1 MWKALKAA
9 PVAILSFTL
18 IALTVSRAVADF
30 DDTSASYY
38 DKTFYTKIP
47 WTVTQKKTFDELLQH
62 NLRTPDTEL
71 HRDKTALLIIDTQN
85 DWGTAKGSAPET
97 DIETVVP
104 NIAQQTKLWRE
115 TGSLIVHIVRMYY
128 ADGSDADMARRWQM
142 EKGQFTMAVPGTW
155 GSELVASTTP
165 GDVTL
170 DYKTL
175 LNLGVQQIGPNEYVI
190 YKPHY
195 NGFDRS
201 SLNAFL
207 KAKDID
213 SVVFIGMTFPNCV
226 RATQYG
232 ATDHHYRVGA
242 VPEAITQV
250 YPGGLVAM
258 QRQGVQLMS
267 MDDFAKFAGSIS
279 DTAVPE

>member
-1 MWKALKAA
+1 MSRIGL
-9 PVAILSFTL
+9 VFSFC
-18 IALTVSRAVADF
+18 IAFLVPATTVYAEF

-38 DKTFYTKIP
+38 DKNFYTKIP
-47 WTVTQKKTFDELLQH
+47 WTVTNKDKFQELLRH
-62 NLRTPDTEL
+62 NLVTPDTRL
-71 HRDKTALLIIDTQN
+71 HREKTALLVIDTQN

-97 DIETVVP
+97 DIEIVVP
-104 NIAQQTKLWRE
+104 NIAKEIDIWRQ
-115 TGSLIVHIVRMYY
+115 TGSLIIHIVRMYY

-142 EKGQFTMAVPGTW
+142 EKGQFSMAVPGTW
-155 GSELVASTTP
+155 GSQLVRSTTSS
-165 GDVTL
+165 DVTL

-175 LNLGVQQIGPNEYVI
+175 LNLGVQKIGPNEFVI

-201 SLNAFL
+201 SLNDFL
-207 KAKDID
+207 KSKDID

-232 ATDHHYRVGA
+232 ATDHHYRVAA

-267 MDDFAKFAGSIS
+267 MDDFAKFANSIS
-279 DTAVPE
+279 DTAVPD

>member
-1 MWKALKAA
+1 MTNKFARL
-9 PVAILSFTL
+9 AIFYLMLVPASL
-18 IALTVSRAVADF
+18 AHA
-30 DDTSASYY
+30 DTSATSAGFY
-38 DKTFYTKIP
+38 DKNFYTKIP
-47 WTVTQKKTFDELLQH
+47 WTVSQKEKFDALLEH
-62 NLRTPDTEL
+62 NLKTPDTEL
-71 HRDKTALLIIDTQN
+71 HRDKTALLVIDTQN

-97 DIETVVP
+97 DIEIVVP
-104 NIAQQTKLWRE
+104 KIAEQVKTWRE

-128 ADGSDADMARRWQM
+128 ADGSDADMSRKWQM
-142 EKGQFTMAVPGTW
+142 EQGQFTMAVPGSW
-155 GSELVASTTP
+155 GSQLVASTTP
-165 GDVTL
+165 GPVEL

-175 LNLGVQQIGPNEYVI
+175 LDLGVQQIGPNEYVI

-201 SLNAFL
+201 SLNDFL
-207 KAKDID
+207 KSKDID

-226 RATQYG
+226 RGTQYG
-232 ATDHHYRVGA
+232 ATDHHYRVAA

-267 MDDFAKFAGSIS
+267 MGDFKEFATQIS
-279 DTAVPE
+279 DTAVPQ

>member
-1 MWKALKAA
+1 MKILLRNC
-9 PVAILSFTL
+9 VLGGAIL
-18 IALTVSRAVADF
+18 VSAAVASAKF

-38 DKTFYTKIP
+38 DKNFYTKIP
-47 WTVTQKKTFDELLQH
+47 WTVTHKDTFDQLLEH
-62 NLRTPDTEL
+62 NLETPDTVL

-85 DWGTAKGSAPET
+85 DWATAKGSAPET

-104 NIAQQTKLWRE
+104 KIAQQVDTWRK
-115 TGSLIVHIVRMYY
+115 TGSLIIHIVRMYY

-155 GSELVASTTP
+155 GSQLVPSTTP

-175 LNLGVQQIGPNEYVI
+175 LDLGVQQIGPNEYVI

-201 SLNAFL
+201 SLNDFL
-207 KAKDID
+207 KSKDID
-213 SVVFIGMTFPNCV
+213 SVVFVGMTFPNCV

-232 ATDHHYRVGA
+232 ATDHHYRVAA
-242 VPEAITQV
+242 VSEAITQV

-267 MDDFAKFAGSIS
+267 IADFEKFAGSIS